1 MDRIARSATPSS
13 SCTCGGQVVVC
24 TPEAVKKSAKRVD
37 RNSPAL
43 SEWSV
48 PTSRRGSGWFWLSS
62 AAKDARNLRTYKG
75 ASDFVFIGYAAL
87 NRE

>member
-1 MDRIARSATPSS
+1 MDRIARSATPLS

-24 TPEAVKKSAKRVD
+24 TPVLVKKSAKRVE

-43 SEWSV
+43 SECSV
-48 PTSRRGSGWFWLSS
+48 PMSRRGAGWFWLSS
-62 AAKDARNLRTYKG
+62 AAKEARNLRTYNG